1 MYSPQP
7 LDSFSVSNQSCYGN
21 GVKLRNANFEN
32 ANFVIRGFKFAFAI
46 RNSKFLLSLRKLE
59 SFPSTLLS
67 VLLAFLDTGIA
78 GHQACVLESGTKV
91 GIEFEQRSRN
101 AVSDRS
107 RLASRTT
114 AGDIDDEVKLVRG
127 FSQLQGLTNN
137 HSQSFIREVTVKWFV
152 VDLNFA
158 RAGPEINS
166 GSCRL
171 APPGS
176 VILNF
181 SHSNL
186 SSYLR
191 LNLILNRFC
200 ESGRRLAGA
209 GLSVG
214 ARHRHKL

>member
-7 LDSFSVSNQSCYGN
+7 LDSLALATNRATAMELNCEMRISKCEFCDPQ
-21 GVKLRNANFEN
+21 FQ
-32 ANFVIRGFKFAFAI
+32 IRI
-46 RNSKFLLSLRKLE
+46 RNSQFKFLLSLRKLE

-78 GHQACVLESGTKV
+78 GHQACMLESRTKV
-91 GIEFEQRSRN
+91 GIKFEQCSGD

-114 AGDIDDEVKLVRG
+114 AGDVDDEVKLVRG

-137 HSQSFIREVTVKWFV
+137 HSQSFVREVTVKWFV

-158 RAGPEINS
+158 RAGSQINS

-171 APPGS
+171 APPCS

-186 SSYLR
+186 SFYLR
-191 LNLILNRFC
+191 LN
-200 ESGRRLAGA
+200 
-209 GLSVG
+209 
-214 ARHRHKL
+214 